1 MVEEKLRVEALEKR
15 MAALERGDTGGETYG
30 FEEMIANVCFA
41 RLLDRSNDVQ
51 CRKRR
56 VA

>member
-1 MVEEKLRVEALEKR
+1 

-30 FEEMIANVCFA
+30 FEEMIANVRFA